1 MYLIFL
7 LLALKEDNDL
17 NLYEKKSYMQQ
28 KKNVGRER
36 QRDGKECILLENTMK
51 NVTFI
56 KKPRKGKLTN

>member
-17 NLYEKKSYMQQ
+17 NLFEKKSYMQ
-28 KKNVGRER
+28 KKNVRRER